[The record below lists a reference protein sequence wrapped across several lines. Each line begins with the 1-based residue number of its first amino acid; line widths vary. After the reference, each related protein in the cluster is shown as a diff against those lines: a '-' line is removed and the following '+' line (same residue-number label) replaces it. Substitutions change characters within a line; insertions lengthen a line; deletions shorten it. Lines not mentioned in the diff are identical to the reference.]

1 MDNLY
6 NRTARRR
13 RRGQGGFT
21 LIELLVVIAVLAV
34 LAGIVI
40 FNVVGVANRGSNASA
55 CTDAKS
61 VQTAVD
67 AALNDGAGAGF
78 AAGGISLADWNVL
91 VPNYLHTG
99 PAGSG
104 LTGAP
109 LTYGAQA
116 PTWTLT
122 STGSNGGFNVGVG
135 AVFAC

>member
-67 AALNDGAGAGF
+67 AALNDGVGAGF
-78 AAGGISLADWNVL
+78 AAGAITAPDWTVL

-104 LTGAP
+104 TAGAP
-109 LTYGAQA
+109 ATYGAVA
-116 PTWTLT
+116 PTWKLT
-122 STGSNGGFNVGVG
+122 STGANGGFNVTNGING
-135 AVFAC
+135 C